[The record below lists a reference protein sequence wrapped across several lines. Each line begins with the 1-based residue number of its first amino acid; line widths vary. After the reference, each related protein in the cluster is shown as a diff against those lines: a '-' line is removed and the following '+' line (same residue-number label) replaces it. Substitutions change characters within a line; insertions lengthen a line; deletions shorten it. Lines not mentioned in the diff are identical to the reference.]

1 MNKWPSASK
10 MSSATLYLEHY
21 LDSLDSLPGELRRN
35 FTLLLELDSKN
46 KSLLESV
53 DAASDDFLKEVRDM
67 SPGKRKEEMEKIQ
80 VRGKIIIFI
89 KQT

>member
-1 MNKWPSASK
+1 

>member
-1 MNKWPSASK
+1 

-80 VRGKIIIFI
+80 VKGKIIIFI